1 MYAKKNSGLRCIAHN
16 LFQHKHGTLCHVYAK
31 KIMDDGGGGKRQ
43 GVGCNEGGRWDAVK
57 VGGRIYM
64 YTTLFK
70 YRIILSDHR
79 TKENPKKFAV

>member
-1 MYAKKNSGLRCIAHN
+1 
-16 LFQHKHGTLCHVYAK
+16 
-31 KIMDDGGGGKRQ
+31 MDDGGGGKRQ

-64 YTTLFK
+64 YMTLFK